1 MKILELSATEL
12 AKKIKAGE
20 ISVTEAAKASLAQ
33 IAKED
38 QKIRSHKSRYDRRKP
53 VVITKFHLI
62 GGNGIVLIYDGYH
75 SQL

>member
-20 ISVTEAAKASLAQ
+20 ITSEEAAKASLAQ

-38 QKIRSHKSRYDRRKP
+38 QKIRANLTVDYEK
-53 VVITKFHLI
+53 V
-62 GGNGIVLIYDGYH
+62 
-75 SQL
+75 

>member
-20 ISVTEAAKASLAQ
+20 ITSEETAKASLAQ

-38 QKIRSHKSRYDRRKP
+38 QKIRAYLTVDEEKVLARAMESAPENTQARWQVSR
-53 VVITKFHLI
+53 
-62 GGNGIVLIYDGYH
+62 
-75 SQL
+75 SQ

>member
-20 ISVTEAAKASLAQ
+20 ITSEEAAKASLAQ

-38 QKIRSHKSRYDRRKP
+38 QKIRAYLTVDEEK
-53 VVITKFHLI
+53 I
-62 GGNGIVLIYDGYH
+62 GRAHV
-75 SQL
+75 